1 MGKIAFKSFQ
11 FYWTTFSLKRC
22 SMRIQWMN
30 EKWNFIGLGWSE
42 TFLENPI
49 LDQNGSQLLKTHF
62 FDVALLW
69 SARVLCNPLS
79 FLSLLHSHPYI
90 HTYAN
95 SLTLS
100 LSLSVSLA
108 SAHTFGHTLEHI
120 HELVNKCA
128 NPHSHMH
135 KCLNIHPHTH
145 TRIQTEAVILKFLL
159 FFSFSL
165 SPTYSVFFSL
175 KMWP

>member
-79 FLSLLHSHPYI
+79 FLSLLHTHTNTRSHTNSTHI
-90 HTYAN
+90 HKL
-95 SLTLS
+95 SLL

-128 NPHSHMH
+128 NPHFHLH
-135 KCLNIHPHTH
+135 KCLNYHPHTH
-145 TRIQTEAVILKFLL
+145 TSIQTDELL
-159 FFSFSL
+159 LISSR
-165 SPTYSVFFSL
+165 SPTFSVFFSL
-175 KMWP
+175 KLWP

>member
-1 MGKIAFKSFQ
+1 MKKDAGVGPSFKNMCSIFKRWHPLKILAAIANWKNCKSFK
-11 FYWTTFSLKRC
+11 FYRSTFSLKRV

-79 FLSLLHSHPYI
+79 FLSLLHSRT
-90 HTYAN
+90 HTHTHSHTN
-95 SLTLS
+95 STHIRKLSHS

-108 SAHTFGHTLEHI
+108 IAHTFGHT
-120 HELVNKCA
+120 
-128 NPHSHMH
+128 
-135 KCLNIHPHTH
+135 
-145 TRIQTEAVILKFLL
+145 
-159 FFSFSL
+159 
-165 SPTYSVFFSL
+165 
-175 KMWP
+175 